1 MWYETSLTPK
11 SVDHFLFFIYLSS
24 MDTGETLAFR
34 KLLVTAAK
42 REATDLH
49 LTIGSPPM
57 IRIDGV
63 LLAVEDEELMTA
75 IRLERIVDSII
86 DQPQRERLEKNRDLV
101 ITKVFDE
108 KIRTKI
114 HIFYQE
120 GYLTVSLR
128 LLRLDVGTVRS
139 LDVPKAIERFTTV
152 KNGLLI
158 VGGHYGSGRTTLAM
172 TLLEHMNQQRTEH
185 ILTLEEPIEYNLVG
199 ARSIVNQ
206 REIGKDVNSFEE
218 GLISIEKEDVDILF
232 ISDLPTPAVIRRVLE
247 LANAGLLVI
256 TVLDVSSSEK
266 AFEKLLSL
274 FLPHEQVYIK
284 ELLADVLRG
293 TVIQYLLPKIGGG
306 LVPVH
311 EVLVNTSSVRSF
323 ILSGKLT
330 QLDGI
335 IAQSRQEGMV
345 SFDHELANL
354 VRSRVVSLEHARE
367 VARNAEV
374 FESLAKGIFY

>member
-1 MWYETSLTPK
+1 
-11 SVDHFLFFIYLSS
+11 

-34 KLLVTAAK
+34 KILVTAAK

-57 IRIDGV
+57 IRIDGI

-75 IRLERIVDSII
+75 IKLERIVDSII

-152 KNGLLI
+152 RNGLLI

-206 REIGKDVNSFEE
+206 REIGKDVNSFED
-218 GLISIEKEDVDILF
+218 GLVSIEKEDVDILF
-232 ISDLPTPAVIRRVLE
+232 ISDLPTPAVIRRALE

-266 AFEKLLSL
+266 ALEKLLSL

-311 EVLVNTSSVRSF
+311 EVLVNTPSVRAF
-323 ILSGKLT
+323 ILSDKLA
-330 QLDGI
+330 QLDGV

-345 SFDHELANL
+345 SFDHELASL
-354 VRSRVVSLEHARE
+354 VRSRVISLEHARE

-374 FESLAKGIFY
+374 FESLVKGIFY